1 MTKDSCLD
9 HFTDMGLFPM
19 TIVLAFTALL
29 WLSATTIY
37 IYYINSKEHLPLPG
51 EMLPKDTSYSI
62 SSLYVV
68 KMLTGLGL
76 AINIPTILFYYIF
89 YNLYKYFHFQ
99 AKNSVYT
106 LNSGAFACMQQ
117 NSSTGGLF
125 SLVIPFVVIIILYTN
140 NNLLHL
146 RYKFANKIK
155 SYLIPADDNIDKD
168 QSARILIL
176 PVLRGLW

>member
-1 MTKDSCLD
+1 MSKDSCLD
-9 HFTDMGLFPM
+9 HFPNMGEFPM

-29 WLSATTIY
+29 FILFISIY
-37 IYYINSKEHLPLPG
+37 IYYINSKEHLPLLG
-51 EMLPKDTSYSI
+51 EKLPTETSYSI
-62 SSLYVV
+62 SSLYII

-99 AKNSVYT
+99 AKNSIYT

-125 SLVIPFVVIIILYTN
+125 SLCIPCVVIIILYTN
-140 NNLLHL
+140 NNLLYL
-146 RYKFANKIK
+146 RYKFADNVK
-155 SYLIPADDNIDKD
+155 SYLIPANDTIETA
-168 QSARILIL
+168 QPSRILIL